1 MKNPLSSAAW
11 LILLLALLLRVGY
24 MVATPDYVL
33 VHDALDYDKAA
44 TSIATRRGLAVLAR
58 PRAARRRS
66 ARPPTRTLLAAVYKV
81 GRRRARASEHARVVA
96 GAHARH
102 RHRDA

>member
-44 TSIATRRGLAVLAR
+44 KSIASGDGW
-58 PRAARRRS
+58 PYS
-66 ARPPTRTLLAAVYKV
+66 
-81 GRRRARASEHARVVA
+81 RVP
-96 GAHARH
+96 GP
-102 RHRDA
+102 